1 MNPNVSN
8 IKQMP
13 FIRTAVVALA
23 AGVLIAGMFVTTLQ
37 ADEANAPDK
46 SPTGGSLTEAQKLAA
61 SDPKKDFATAKQK
74 GDIHFLAVMGFAKE
88 VLGVE
93 GANKV
98 YLNRV
103 PVKVVEGTTDYHRT
117 EQDHA
122 TQEKVRKYTLVY
134 NTLVLEFLK
143 EQDKHSK

>member
-8 IKQMP
+8 INQMLVN
-13 FIRTAVVALA
+13 RTAIAVLA

-37 ADEANAPDK
+37 ANETNAPDK

-61 SDPKKDFATAKQK
+61 SDPKKDFAAAKQS